1 MDNYYF
7 TSAFSLLIDN
17 IDNINSTEFVDL
29 PSAQLE
35 SSEEMKATET
45 TDSVPRPQRQAMQ
58 LINNSNMATAEPNT
72 RTPRGGSR
80 GGY

>member
-45 TDSVPRPQRQAMQ
+45 TDSVPMPQRQAIQ
-58 LINNSNMATAEPNT
+58 LIDNSNMATTQPNT